1 MQVILSWPE
10 YQELLNKPQE
20 VSDKLVKVQ
29 VELKNL
35 KRKYEEL
42 ATECFKRGVELD
54 RYKELWRKA
63 DYENHQLRQ
72 EVTKKEEK

>member
-10 YQELLNKPQE
+10 YQELLKKPQE
-20 VSDKLVKVQ
+20 VSDKLVKVE

-35 KRKYEEL
+35 KRKYVEL
-42 ATECFKRGVELD
+42 ETECFKRGVELD

-63 DYENHQLRQ
+63 DYENYQLRQ
-72 EVTKKEEK
+72 EATKKEDK